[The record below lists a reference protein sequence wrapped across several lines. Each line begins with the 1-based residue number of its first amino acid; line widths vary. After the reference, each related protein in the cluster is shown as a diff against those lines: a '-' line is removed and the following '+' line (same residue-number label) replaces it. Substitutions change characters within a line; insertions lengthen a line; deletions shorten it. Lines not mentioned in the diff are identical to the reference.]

1 MNQPKLDNSVAEIN
15 TNLEAMNNI
24 LNGTEERINDLDDR
38 IMEITQLEQQTER
51 QKKKKTIY
59 EIYGIIQHMSTDA

>member
-51 QKKKKTIY
+51 QKKKKNNI
-59 EIYGIIQHMSTDA
+59 